1 MRGKSNSYH
10 KQKSEII
17 KLKVQIKS
25 TFSLPHKHVFFLY
38 CISEM
43 AFKLHNEQKL
53 AIYEGLK
60 MNYLLIACW
69 NIVE

>member
-1 MRGKSNSYH
+1 M
-10 KQKSEII
+10 
-17 KLKVQIKS
+17 
-25 TFSLPHKHVFFLY
+25 FFFLY

-60 MNYLLIACW
+60 NELFTHSMLEYCGIMPLDG
-69 NIVE
+69 

>member
-1 MRGKSNSYH
+1 MH
-10 KQKSEII
+10 
-17 KLKVQIKS
+17 

-60 MNYLLIACW
+60 MDYLLIACW